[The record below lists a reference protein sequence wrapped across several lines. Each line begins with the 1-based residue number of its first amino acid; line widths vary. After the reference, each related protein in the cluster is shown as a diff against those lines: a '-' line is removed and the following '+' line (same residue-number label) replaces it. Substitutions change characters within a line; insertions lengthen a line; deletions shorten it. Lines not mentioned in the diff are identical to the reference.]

1 MIFHHSELN
10 NTLLNNNFPGLPSRL
25 KMNESIVLMIFFC
38 ATVMV
43 AGYVRGYGGFGF
55 SMITVAALS
64 LFSAPAQVV
73 PVVLLLEV
81 AASLFLLPGIWRLVD
96 WPILSWLLAG
106 VAAGTPVGVWILGSV
121 PPAPMKMAVA
131 VIIFSMALLLRQGFV
146 VKRRLKRPET
156 MAAGLASGVL
166 NGAAAI
172 GGPPAILFFF
182 SSPVGAAVS
191 RASLIAFFL
200 VTDILA
206 AGLCTAAGL
215 MTIGHAGQAA
225 ILALPTAAGLFLGK
239 LAFVRTPEPVFKK
252 RVLLYLMMLSLL
264 TLVRSAKPF
273 FT

>member
-1 MIFHHSELN
+1 
-10 NTLLNNNFPGLPSRL
+10 
-25 KMNESIVLMIFFC
+25 MNESIALMLFFS
-38 ATVMV
+38 ATVLV

-64 LFSAPAQVV
+64 LFCAPAQVV

-81 AASLFLLPGIWRLVD
+81 AASLFLVSGTWHLVN
-96 WPILSWLLAG
+96 WPILSWLLIG
-106 VAAGTPVGVWILGSV
+106 VVAGTPVGVWMLGNVSS
-121 PPAPMKMAVA
+121 APMKMAVA
-131 VIIFSMALLLRQGFV
+131 MIIFMLALMLRQGFV
-146 VKRRLKRPET
+146 VNRRLKRPET

-182 SSPVGAAVS
+182 SSPAGAAVS

-200 VTDILA
+200 VTGILA
-206 AGLCTAAGL
+206 AGFCNAAGL
-215 MTIGHAGQAA
+215 MTPGHAGQAL
-225 ILALPTAAGLFLGK
+225 ILALPMALGLFLGK
-239 LAFVRTPEPVFKK
+239 LAYTRTPETVFKK

-273 FT
+273 FS

>member
-1 MIFHHSELN
+1 
-10 NTLLNNNFPGLPSRL
+10 
-25 KMNESIVLMIFFC
+25 MNESIALMLFFS
-38 ATVMV
+38 ATVMA

-81 AASLFLLPGIWRLVD
+81 AASLFLLPGIWRLVN

-106 VAAGTPVGVWILGSV
+106 VAAGTPMGVWMLGNVS
-121 PPAPMKMAVA
+121 PAPMKMAVA
-131 VIIFSMALLLRQGFV
+131 VIIFMLALMLRQGFV

-156 MAAGLASGVL
+156 MAAGLASGIL

-182 SSPVGAAVS
+182 SSPAGPAVS

-206 AGLCTAAGL
+206 AGFCVAASL
-215 MTIGHAGQAA
+215 MTVGHARQAL
-225 ILALPTAAGLFLGK
+225 ILALPMAAGLFLGR
-239 LAFVRTPEPVFKK
+239 LAFIRTPATLFKK
-252 RVLLYLMMLSLL
+252 RVLLYLMILSLL
-264 TLVRSAKPF
+264 TLVRSAKEF
-273 FT
+273 LT

>member
-1 MIFHHSELN
+1 
-10 NTLLNNNFPGLPSRL
+10 
-25 KMNESIVLMIFFC
+25 MNESIALMLFFS
-38 ATVMV
+38 ATVMA

-64 LFSAPAQVV
+64 LFCAPAQVV

-81 AASLFLLPGIWRLVD
+81 AASLFLLPGIWRLVN
-96 WPILSWLLAG
+96 WPDLFWLLTG
-106 VAAGTPVGVWILGSV
+106 VAAGTPAGVWMLGNVS
-121 PPAPMKMAVA
+121 PAPMKMAVA
-131 VIIFSMALLLRQGFV
+131 VIIFMLALMLRQGFV
-146 VKRRLKRPET
+146 VNRRLKPPAT

-206 AGLCTAAGL
+206 AGFCIAAGL
-215 MTIGHAGQAA
+215 MTLDHAGQAL
-225 ILALPTAAGLFLGK
+225 ILALPMAGGLFLGK
-239 LAFVRTPEPVFKK
+239 LAFFRTPETVFKK
-252 RVLLYLMMLSLL
+252 RVLLYLMILSLM
-264 TLVRSAKPF
+264 TLARSAKPF
-273 FT
+273 LS

>member
-1 MIFHHSELN
+1 
-10 NTLLNNNFPGLPSRL
+10 
-25 KMNESIVLMIFFC
+25 MNQSIALMLFFF
-38 ATVMV
+38 ATVLV

-64 LFSAPAQVV
+64 LFCAPAQVV

-81 AASLFLLPGIWRLVD
+81 AASLFLLPGTWRLVN

-106 VAAGTPVGVWILGSV
+106 VAAGTPVGVWLLGNVS
-121 PPAPMKMAVA
+121 PAPMKMAVA
-131 VIIFSMALLLRQGFV
+131 VIIFTLALMLRQGFV
-146 VKRRLKRPET
+146 VNRRLKRPET

-206 AGLCTAAGL
+206 GGFCIAAGL
-215 MTIGHAGQAA
+215 MTPGHARQAV
-225 ILALPTAAGLFLGK
+225 ILALPMAAGLFLGK
-239 LAFVRTPEPVFKK
+239 RAFIRTPETVFKK
-252 RVLLYLMMLSLL
+252 RVLLYLMILSLL

-273 FT
+273 LT